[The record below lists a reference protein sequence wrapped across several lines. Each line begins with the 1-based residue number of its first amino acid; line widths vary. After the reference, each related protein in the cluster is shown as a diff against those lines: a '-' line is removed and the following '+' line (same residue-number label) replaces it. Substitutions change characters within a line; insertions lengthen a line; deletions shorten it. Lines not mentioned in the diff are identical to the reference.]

1 MFASLGGLSLAMH
14 LHVASYVLAAFGL
27 SSHLSCGRGQQGAK
41 AYVLAP
47 HFVQNYCGQDAKA
60 YVLALLG
67 CNMHL
72 LASAIVLVAL
82 VSVVEL
88 SDYSSARAYVLAGLL
103 SFAMVAT

>member
-1 MFASLGGLSLAMH
+1 MHLGGLCLHH
-14 LHVASYVLAAFGL
+14 LGV
-27 SSHLSCGRGQQGAK
+27 SHLLCIYMLLMLKASQGRGQQGAK

-72 LASAIVLVAL
+72 
-82 VSVVEL
+82 
-88 SDYSSARAYVLAGLL
+88 
-103 SFAMVAT
+103 

>member
-1 MFASLGGLSLAMH
+1 MHLGGLCLHHSGVSHLLVKMH
-14 LHVASYVLAAFGL
+14 LHVACAKAYVLAAFGP

-72 LASAIVLVAL
+72 
-82 VSVVEL
+82 
-88 SDYSSARAYVLAGLL
+88 
-103 SFAMVAT
+103 

>member
-1 MFASLGGLSLAMH
+1 MLLMLKALQGRGQQGAKAH
-14 LHVASYVLAAFGL
+14 VLAAFGP
-27 SSHLSCGRGQQGAK
+27 SSHLSCGRGQQGAT

-72 LASAIVLVAL
+72 
-82 VSVVEL
+82 
-88 SDYSSARAYVLAGLL
+88 
-103 SFAMVAT
+103 

>member
-47 HFVQNYCGQDAKA
+47 HFVHNYCGQDAKA

-72 LASAIVLVAL
+72 
-82 VSVVEL
+82 
-88 SDYSSARAYVLAGLL
+88 
-103 SFAMVAT
+103 